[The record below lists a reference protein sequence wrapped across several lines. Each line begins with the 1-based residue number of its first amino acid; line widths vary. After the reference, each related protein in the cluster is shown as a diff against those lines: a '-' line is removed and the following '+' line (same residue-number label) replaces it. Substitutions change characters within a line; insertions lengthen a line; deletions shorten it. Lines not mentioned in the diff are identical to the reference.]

1 MCLRSFDSTH
11 RDPGPRARVAVHLV
25 CSETRAGSSPAG
37 STARAGGIGRR
48 AGLRP
53 RWAHTHESSTLSART
68 RAPLAQLGERWTLN
82 PCRRGFESLEA
93 HSAGSPVAAPGC
105 SSAWESTRFGTGG
118 SAVRV
123 RSTRRA
129 VSWHTAHIR
138 EWSSGRD
145 ARLWTER
152 RWFDPIFPSTA
163 EARSAPRPAAVAQSG
178 ERRLVTAEAAG
189 SKPACGA
196 RPWW

>member
-1 MCLRSFDSTH
+1 M
-11 RDPGPRARVAVHLV
+11 PVRARLGPP
-25 CSETRAGSSPAG
+25 CGR
-37 STARAGGIGRR
+37 GGTGRR

-68 RAPLAQLGERWTLN
+68 RAPLAQLEERWTLN

-93 HSAGSPVAAPGC
+93 HSAGSPASAGC
-105 SSAWESTRFGTGG
+105 SSAWQSTRFGTGG

-129 VSWHTAHIR
+129 VHWHRSIR

-152 RWFDPIFPSTA
+152 RWFDPIFPSTG
-163 EARSAPRPAAVAQSG
+163 EARSCPHRAAVAQSG